1 MGDEQ
6 KNMLHGATI
15 QFLSVNSGNKNRQVG
30 PIHQI
35 IYKNETE
42 TIQCA

>member
-1 MGDEQ
+1 MVP
-6 KNMLHGATI
+6 GATV
-15 QFLSVNSGNKNRQVG
+15 QFLSVNSGNKNSQVG

-35 IYKNETE
+35 IYENETE